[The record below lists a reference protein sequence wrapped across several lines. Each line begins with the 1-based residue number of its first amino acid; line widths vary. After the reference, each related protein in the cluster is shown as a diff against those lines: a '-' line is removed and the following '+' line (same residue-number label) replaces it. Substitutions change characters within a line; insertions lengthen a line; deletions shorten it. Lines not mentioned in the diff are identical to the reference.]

1 MANSTVQPGTAPANE
16 NTSTIN
22 LALIKSMFG
31 ALPDADQVRF
41 LAALYDEIQF
51 DADSMHDALRDM
63 AEAVSGFHAS
73 DDYRDLLGADDI
85 YPGTIHDATERA
97 SYRTGRD
104 RRLEFSLV
112 RLGRR
117 AVA

>member
-1 MANSTVQPGTAPANE
+1 MANTPLQPGAAPANE

-41 LAALYDEIQF
+41 LAVLYDEIRF
-51 DADSMHDALRDM
+51 DADGMHDALRDM
-63 AEAVSGFHAS
+63 AEAVSGFRAS
-73 DDYRDLLGADDI
+73 DNYGDLLGADDI
-85 YPGTIHDATERA
+85 YPGTIHDRTERA
-97 SYRTGRD
+97 SYRSSRD
-104 RRLEFSLV
+104 RHVEFSL
-112 RLGRR
+112 GRVGGR